1 MKQSKMEAMLKK
13 LFGRFY
19 LYGSIIL
26 VVLGFFI
33 LFSGFHPIAFITG
46 EWKTF
51 TSTVFDFSVSYPGI
65 WDAHQYT
72 VGGYRGDET
81 IIFRITSNSYA
92 NFYGIVVSRQVATNP
107 TLEEVV
113 TWGGKLRRDDGWRIN
128 RRSPGYEASE
138 LQQIMI
144 DGQPLLSRVY
154 RDTQGD
160 ALDEDV
166 YIAREN
172 DMIIITLRTTQ
183 DEYDNFVD
191 EFDTIVA
198 SFTPK
203 E

>member
-1 MKQSKMEAMLKK
+1 
-13 LFGRFY
+13 
-19 LYGSIIL
+19 
-26 VVLGFFI
+26 
-33 LFSGFHPIAFITG
+33 
-46 EWKTF
+46 
-51 TSTVFDFSVSYPGI
+51 
-65 WDAHQYT
+65 
-72 VGGYRGDET
+72 
-81 IIFRITSNSYA
+81 
-92 NFYGIVVSRQVATNP
+92 
-107 TLEEVV
+107 
-113 TWGGKLRRDDGWRIN
+113 
-128 RRSPGYEASE
+128 
-138 LQQIMI
+138 MI